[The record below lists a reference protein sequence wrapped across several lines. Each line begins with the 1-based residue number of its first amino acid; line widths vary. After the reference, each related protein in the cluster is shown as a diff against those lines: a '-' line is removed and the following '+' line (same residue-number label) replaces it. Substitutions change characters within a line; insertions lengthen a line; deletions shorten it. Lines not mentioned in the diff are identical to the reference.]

1 MKKILLLLLLVGGFA
16 QAQIVNIPDAN
27 FKTKLL
33 QSSATYPYNVI
44 GYDLD
49 WNPIIIDV
57 NNDGEMQVS
66 EALMVYHLNV
76 RLSNIS
82 NLTGIEA
89 FSNLQSLNCEW
100 NLITSLDTSGLVNL
114 ISLRAFR
121 CSLTSL
127 NVSASTN
134 LTSLSCDNNFLTS
147 LNVSNLT
154 NLEGLNCSNN
164 QLTNID
170 LNANVNLKR
179 LYCSGNQ
186 ITNLGISH
194 LIGLTNLTCQN
205 NPLLS
210 LSINSLSN
218 LQSLSFGNTGLGAVD
233 VNSHV
238 NLVELY
244 FYGGLQTSMDISNLM
259 NLEML
264 TFSNTNL
271 TSIDASNNPNVVE
284 FFVLN
289 NPNLT
294 YLNVKDGTDY
304 YVGIQNCPNLINICA
319 NETDI
324 TSINANLVSGGGN
337 NPNAVV
343 TSYCSFTPGGD
354 YNTIT
359 GNVIFDI
366 TNDGCDV
373 TDLPQ
378 PFVKVKIND
387 GTTEGA
393 SFGNQNANYIFYTQA
408 GNFTVTPDVE
418 NPSFFN
424 FSPTNR
430 AVNFP
435 DNNNNL
441 VIQDFCVTAN
451 GIHPDLEIVIA
462 PVIPARPGFNAVYKI
477 VYKNKGNQVLSQPYG
492 INFFYNQN
500 QMAFVSASQAPDSQN
515 VGAMNWNYSNLKP
528 FESRSIEVT
537 MHINSPIDA
546 NPVNSG
552 DVLQLTTSILPMA
565 GDETTQDNLFQLN
578 QTVVN
583 SYDPNDKY
591 CLEGEVESPV
601 KIGDYLHYIINFENI
616 GTAEAINVVVKDVM
630 DTAKFDEK
638 SLQILSSSHP
648 VEAKISGN
656 VAEFVFQNINLAAA
670 GNGGGGGGH
679 GNILLKI
686 KTRTNLTIGDVV
698 TNKADIFFDYNAP
711 IVTNLASTVFQSLS
725 VNEHVVDHSVAVYPN
740 PTNDKVNVRS
750 DNAIQSIQLFDVQ
763 GRLLFT
769 RIADEV
775 TETVDLS
782 AKATGVYFM
791 RITTTQGV
799 KIEKILKK

>member
-1 MKKILLLLLLVGGFA
+1 MT
-16 QAQIVNIPDAN
+16 QAQIVTIPDAN
-27 FKTKLL
+27 FKAKLL
-33 QSSATYPYNVI
+33 QSSSTYPSNVI
-44 GYDLD
+44 GYDL
-49 WNPIIIDV
+49 NQSPITIDV
-57 NNDGEMQVS
+57 NNDGEIQIS

-100 NLITSLDTSGLVNL
+100 NLLTSLDTSGLVNL
-114 ISLRAFR
+114 ISLRASR

-127 NVSASTN
+127 NVSASTY

-186 ITNLGISH
+186 IMNLGISH
-194 LIGLTNLTCQN
+194 LIDLTNLTCQN
-205 NPLLS
+205 NPLIS

-244 FYGGLQTSMDISNLM
+244 FYGGLQTSMDISNLV

-284 FFVLN
+284 FFVSN

-294 YLNVKDGTDY
+294 FLNVKDGTDY

-324 TSINANLVSGGGN
+324 TSINSNLVSGGGN

-359 GNVIFDI
+359 GNVLFDI

-378 PFVKVKIND
+378 PFIKVKIND

-393 SFGNQNANYIFYTQA
+393 SFVDLAGMYKFYTQA

-418 NPSFFN
+418 NSSFFN
-424 FSPTNR
+424 FSPVN
-430 AVNFP
+430 AVINFP
-435 DNNNNL
+435 DNNNN
-441 VIQDFCVTAN
+441 IATQDFCVTAN
-451 GIHPDLEIVIA
+451 GVHPDLEIVIA

-500 QMAFVSASQAPDSQN
+500 LLTFVSATQAPDSQN
-515 VGAMNWNYSNLKP
+515 VGAMNWNYSNLMP
-528 FESRSIEVT
+528 FESRSVEVT
-537 MHINSPIDA
+537 MHVNTPTDA
-546 NPVNSG
+546 NPVNNG
-552 DVLQLTTSILPMA
+552 DILQLTASILPMA

-591 CLEGEVESPV
+591 CLEGEVESPM

-616 GTAEAINVVVKDVM
+616 GTAEAINVVVKDVI

-638 SLQILSSSHP
+638 SLQILNSSHP
-648 VEAKISGN
+648 VEAKITGN
-656 VAEFVFQNINLAAA
+656 VAEFIFQNINLAAA
-670 GNGGGGGGH
+670 GNGGGGGH

-686 KTRTNLTIGDVV
+686 KTRTNLTIGDVI

-725 VNEHVVDHSVAVYPN
+725 VNEQVIDHSVTVYPN

-750 DNAIQSIQLFDVQ
+750 TNVIQSIQLFDVQ

-775 TETVDLS
+775 TETIDLS
-782 AKATGVYFM
+782 TKAAGVYFM
-791 RITTTQGV
+791 RIATAQGIKV
-799 KIEKILKK
+799 EKILKK